1 MEKISKARII
11 GQESVMKQSHEEI
24 QDALFKR
31 KVQEKKKRQEARMNL
46 SKEEARKAEEKEKK
60 RELKKSQKKMMKK
73 GKVVMR

>member
-1 MEKISKARII
+1 VLKAS
-11 GQESVMKQSHEEI
+11 QEEI
-24 QDALFKR
+24 QNSLFKR
-31 KVQEKKKRQEARMNL
+31 KILEKKKREEARMNL